1 MTDTDDYLLTEKE
14 KLILIA
20 FWNWLDEQKPRKGKR
35 FGTAVK
41 YDEMLQ
47 TVELF
52 RINNNKC
59 VKKKI
64 ERNTMKFE

>member
-14 KLILIA
+14 KLILNA

-47 TVELF
+47 TVELL
-52 RINNNKC
+52 
-59 VKKKI
+59 
-64 ERNTMKFE
+64 